1 MKKTKRISFYVTESE
16 YEKLEI
22 SANKF
27 GIGVNALAK
36 QKTLNPTKT
45 GCEQRLA
52 SLMAEMY
59 YWADQTQDMT
69 AKKHFITG
77 GDTLCHI
84 LK

>member
-16 YEKLEI
+16 YQNLEM
-22 SANKF
+22 SAKKF

-36 QKTLNPTKT
+36 QKTLNPTQN

-59 YWADQTQDMT
+59 YWSDQTKDMT
-69 AKKHFITG
+69 AKKNFITG
-77 GDTLCHI
+77 GDMLCRI